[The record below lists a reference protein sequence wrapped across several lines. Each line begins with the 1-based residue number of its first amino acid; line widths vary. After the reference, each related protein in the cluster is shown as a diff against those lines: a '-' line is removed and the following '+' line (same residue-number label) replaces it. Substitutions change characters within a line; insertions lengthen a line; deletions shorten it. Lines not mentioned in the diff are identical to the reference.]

1 MRINKM
7 KIKIKHLKM
16 SLYSFFLWKNAENIF
31 ENSIQICNIALA
43 KKDNLFSGPIAQLV
57 RVEDS

>member
-1 MRINKM
+1 M

>member
-1 MRINKM
+1 M
-7 KIKIKHLKM
+7 KTKIKHLKM

-31 ENSIQICNIALA
+31 LISIQICNIALA
-43 KKDNLFSGPIAQLV
+43 KKEYLFSGPIAQLV